1 LKREQKLTAQG
12 ERNHALDG
20 ERKAAEHAASAT
32 RHTEQSACDQRT
44 HKICKKAMRT
54 RDKSTTR
61 GKITQLRVVM
71 NTLRAMEMPQD
82 NPAGTA
88 PDP

>member
-44 HKICKKAMRT
+44 HKIYKIVT
-54 RDKSTTR
+54 RPSDYF
-61 GKITQLRVVM
+61 VM
-71 NTLRAMEMPQD
+71 ATLREKRYSI
-82 NPAGTA
+82 T
-88 PDP
+88 

>member
-1 LKREQKLTAQG
+1 
-12 ERNHALDG
+12 
-20 ERKAAEHAASAT
+20 
-32 RHTEQSACDQRT
+32 
-44 HKICKKAMRT
+44 MRT